1 MVQKSCHIACF
12 SVCGKDQRIIDTQI
26 CDLPVAQCIEIF
38 GGFLSGQKVI
48 VINIDRV
55 VRVLCRFSD
64 KDIEKSL
71 TEKKI
76 NDRVVHTGIK
86 NNKSIHFT
94 TSGHGT
100 DCSQNLFFIL
110 PGDNGADI
118 LMGVTVVADSTD
130 RLQVKRILIS
140 FFR

>member
-1 MVQKSCHIACF
+1 M
-12 SVCGKDQRIIDTQI
+12 
-26 CDLPVAQCIEIF
+26 AQCIKIF
-38 GGFLSGQKVI
+38 RCFLPGQKVV
-48 VINIDRV
+48 VINIDRMIG
-55 VRVLCRFSD
+55 VLRRFSD
-64 KDIEKSL
+64 EDIEKSF

-76 NDRVVHTGIK
+76 NDRVIDTGIK

-100 DCSQNLFFIL
+100 DCSQNLLFIL
-110 PGDNGADI
+110 SGDNGADI